1 MVTIVAFATYTEIQ
15 NHRQMSDLTR
25 KNLIALTS
33 GENDTYPGYKNVTDK
48 STIKEVRVEIDE
60 NGAKF
65 EYEVSCVVYH
75 TYCKSASASRVCYSS
90 LNGTIKESAD

>member
-1 MVTIVAFATYTEIQ
+1 MAVAAFATYTEIH
-15 NHRQMSDLTR
+15 NHRQMLDLTR
-25 KNLIALTS
+25 KNLIALTF

-65 EYEVSCVVYH
+65 EYEVSCVVSH
-75 TYCKSASASRVCYSS
+75 TYC
-90 LNGTIKESAD
+90 

>member
-1 MVTIVAFATYTEIQ
+1 MKTKRILYSLCGVVVMAVAAFVAYTEIQ
-15 NHRQMSDLTR
+15 NHRQMLDLTR

-33 GENDTYPGYKNVTDK
+33 GENDTYPGYKNVIDK

-75 TYCKSASASRVCYSS
+75 TYC
-90 LNGTIKESAD
+90 